1 MPEWNETENYDIV
14 ASNSSKT
21 LKKIIKIDDLFSE
34 IYLAKIFVK
43 KSNLN
48 GGKKGS
54 ICENIGVE
62 MLICLSINH

>member
-43 KSNLN
+43 KKQF

-54 ICENIGVE
+54 TCENIGVE
-62 MLICLSINH
+62 MLICFSINY